1 MRMSLVSMIQS
12 VRNPKAD
19 APAIAGT
26 PDDPDKLRKCYELK
40 LKGVPIKN
48 IAQSFTVSEATIYRW
63 LSAYREQFARDF
75 HDRPRS
81 DLLLDSLAFL
91 RTVRDVAMKE
101 VHQIDL
107 DCVEVDGNGKV
118 VRRGKPDRIAKF
130 RMLSIAMNAETQST
144 AMLVKTGVLP
154 NAVKEIHH
162 SVDDTKPEGDL
173 ITSNIPATREEAIKK
188 LTDLL
193 VHERRMPTFEDSTE

>member
-1 MRMSLVSMIQS
+1 MSLISTIQS
-12 VRNPKAD
+12 VRSD
-19 APAIAGT
+19 TTDT
-26 PDDPDKLRKCYELK
+26 PDSAMAMGREDPEKLHKAFELK

-48 IAQSFTVSEATIYRW
+48 IAQSFGVGEATIYRW
-63 LSAYREQFARDF
+63 LKAYRDEFAKEF

-107 DCVEVDGNGKV
+107 DCIEVGADGKAHKI
-118 VRRGKPDRIAKF
+118 GKPDRIAKF
-130 RMLSIAMNAETQST
+130 RMLNIAMGAERSSVD
-144 AMLVKTGVLP
+144 MLVKTGVLP

-162 SVDDTKPEGDL
+162 SLDDTKPHDDL
-173 ITSNIPATREEAIKK
+173 ISSHAPATREEAIKK

-193 VHERRMPTFEDSTE
+193 IHGREMPDYADEI